1 MKIGAIIQ
9 VRNNSIRLPGKVL
22 MPLPFPDGDSLLFHI
37 LKEVKKNNFIDEIYL
52 ATTISSLDD
61 EIERF
66 GEENSVKV
74 FRGSEED
81 VLSRF
86 VSVVEIEKYDVV
98 IRLTGDNPFI
108 DVKSLDIAI
117 DYHLNNEN
125 DYTKTEGLPL
135 GMNFEI
141 VRAKA
146 LLSLSNYDLT
156 TSDREH
162 VTFFFNRTNIFK
174 KSVYKFNQ
182 YAGIEDLRLTVDYP
196 SDYAMASLLFS
207 IVEKSDLTW
216 PDLIVKVKDEMPWV
230 FNINHLNVQK
240 QV

>member
-37 LKEVKKNNFIDEIYL
+37 LKKVKKSNFIDEIYL

-86 VSVVEIEKYDVV
+86 VSVVEIEGYDVV